1 MLTLSLRAK
10 ILIASSLTV
19 VLLIGVTLA
28 YVSVQADRFVTER
41 LAGDLQRTQELVAST
56 RTDQFGSLLVVAQ
69 LLASFPEFRG
79 LLGTDAA
86 TIRDFLND
94 YQGRIGR
101 SDLLIVFDP
110 AGEVLARTDAVT
122 PTPVRDAQE
131 RWLRP
136 TLAGQPATGL
146 LETDTNLYEAAMAPA
161 EAGGTVFGFLLA
173 GTRIDDVWARRLRET
188 TGDEIV
194 ALGDR
199 GVLGSTIQATRLP
212 WPSKSAWEAFSG
224 GRPGPL
230 DVTITGEQYTVLA
243 AVPAPSVTVV
253 ALQSRDRALA
263 PYRRIQLGLLILG
276 LVGNVIGVGASAW
289 LARTL
294 TAPVARLTE
303 GTRQVAAGNF
313 DYTIAVASR
322 DELGALAQSFNQMTR
337 GLRER
342 SDMQK
347 FMSQSTMDMIQAGPK
362 KVSAG
367 ERSRL
372 TVLFSDIRGFTEF
385 SDRRPPEEVVQVLN
399 RCLSLQANLVGKYGG
414 DIDKYVGDAVMAL
427 FSDKD
432 MVLTAVRCAVDILK
446 AMATEVIVP
455 DGEPPLYLGIGIVM
469 GEVVLGSIG
478 GGNRLDYTA
487 IGANVNLSSRLC
499 GMAAAN
505 EIIMSEATYQEVQ
518 DLIAAERLES
528 VQIKGL
534 NTPIALYRMVVK
546 PPKTTPPQIVT

>member
-1 MLTLSLRAK
+1 MPALSLRAK
-10 ILIASSLTV
+10 VLLASSLTLV
-19 VLLIGVTLA
+19 SLIGATLA
-28 YVSVQADRFVTER
+28 YVSVQANRFVTER
-41 LAGDLQRTQELVAST
+41 LAGDLQRTQELIAAV
-56 RTDQFGSLLVVAQ
+56 RTDRFGSLLSVAQ

-79 LLGTDAA
+79 LLGTDTA

-94 YQGRIGR
+94 YQGRSGR
-101 SDLLIVFDP
+101 SDLLIVFDQ
-110 AGEVLARTDAVT
+110 AGQVLARTDAVT
-122 PTPVRDAQE
+122 PVPVRDAQE

-161 EAGGTVFGFLLA
+161 EAGGIVFGFLIA
-173 GTRIDDVWARRLRET
+173 GTRIDDGWARRLRET

-212 WPSKSAWEAFSG
+212 WPSKPAWETFAG
-224 GRPGPL
+224 PRTGPL
-230 DVTITGEQYTVLA
+230 DVTITGEQYAALA
-243 AVPAPSVTVV
+243 AAPAPSVTVV

-263 PYRRIQLGLLILG
+263 PYRRIQFGLLILG
-276 LVGNVIGVGASAW
+276 LVGNVAGVCASAW

-313 DYTIAVASR
+313 DYTIDVASR

-342 SDMQK
+342 ADMQK
-347 FMSQSTMDMIQAGPK
+347 FMSQSTMEMIQAGPR

-367 ERSRL
+367 ERRRL
-372 TVLFSDIRGFTEF
+372 TVFFSDIRGFTVF
-385 SDRRPPEEVVQVLN
+385 ADKRPPEEVVQILN
-399 RCLSLQANLVGKYGG
+399 RCLSLQANLVRKYGG

-427 FSDKD
+427 FSGED
-432 MVLTAVRCAVDILK
+432 MALTAIRCAVDILK
-446 AMATEVIVP
+446 AMGSELRLP
-455 DGEPPLYLGIGIVM
+455 DGEPLPLGIGIVT

-505 EIIMSEATYQEVQ
+505 EILMSESTYEEVR

-534 NTPIALYRMVVK
+534 NTAIAVYRMLVK
-546 PPKTTPPQIVT
+546 PSPQTVPPSDT